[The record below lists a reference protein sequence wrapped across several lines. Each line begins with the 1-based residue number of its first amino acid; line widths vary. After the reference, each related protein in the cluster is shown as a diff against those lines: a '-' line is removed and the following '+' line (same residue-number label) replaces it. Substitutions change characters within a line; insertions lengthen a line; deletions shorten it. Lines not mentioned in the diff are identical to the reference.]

1 MGVERGEGTRSS
13 VITAIPW
20 KSCSVTEMSVEA
32 AAQRCSVKKVL
43 SEILLNS
50 LENTCVRVSF

>member
-32 AAQRCSVKKVL
+32 AAQRFL
-43 SEILLNS
+43 
-50 LENTCVRVSF
+50 